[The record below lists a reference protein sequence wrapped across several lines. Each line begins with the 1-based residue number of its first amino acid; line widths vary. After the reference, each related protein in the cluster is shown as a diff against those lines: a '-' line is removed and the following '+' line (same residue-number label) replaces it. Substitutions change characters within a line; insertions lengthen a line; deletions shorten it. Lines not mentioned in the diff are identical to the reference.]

1 MFNFLFKKLA
11 FLFFITYIFLPILG
25 LSEVKSDDQ
34 KENIKNDKAFQ
45 FLTLP
50 DSKELRQKNNLGKID
65 PFILNNLS
73 ENNIFGNLKLVGV
86 ISSTNKRSALVK
98 FKDKTGELEE
108 GDIGGISTNLLP
120 ISALLKNIKINPSY
134 LILEFNKKEYKISL

>member
-11 FLFFITYIFLPILG
+11 FLFFILYIFLPILG
-25 LSEVKSDDQ
+25 FSEVEADDQ
-34 KENIKNDKAFQ
+34 KDNIKNNEAFQ

-50 DSKELRQKNNLGKID
+50 GSKEIRQKNNLGKID

-73 ENNIFGNLKLVGV
+73 ENNIFGNLKLIGV
-86 ISSTNKRSALVK
+86 ISSNNKRSVLVK

-120 ISALLKNIKINPSY
+120 KSALLKTIKINPSY
-134 LILEFNKKEYKISL
+134 LILKFNKKEYKISL